1 MPQAASNGIELEYE
15 TFGASGDPPLLLV
28 MGLGAQMISWDDE
41 LCEAF
46 ADRGFFVIRFDN
58 RDVGLSTKIDAP
70 DADVLA
76 AATAAMAGQPVDAPY
91 LLSDMAADAWGLLD
105 ALDID
110 RAHLIGA
117 SMGGMIVQS
126 MAIARPDRVMSLT
139 SIMSTTGDPDVGMP
153 HPDVLHVLMEPAPV
167 EREAYIEQSVRNSR
181 AIGSPEHFEEERARR
196 KAARSYDR
204 CFHPKGVTNQ
214 LLAILASGS
223 RSAALRELRLPAL
236 VIHGDADPLVDV
248 SGGERTAECLAGSE
262 LLILEGMGHDLPTHY
277 WARIVEGVCSLASRA
292 GVET

>member
-41 LCEAF
+41 FCEAF

-167 EREAYIEQSVRNSR
+167 EREAYIEHSVRNSR

-292 GVET
+292 GVKT

>member
-1 MPQAASNGIELEYE
+1 MPRAASNGIELEYE
-15 TFGASGDPPLLLV
+15 TFGVAGDPPLLLV
-28 MGLGAQMISWDDE
+28 MGLGAQMISWDDD

-70 DADVLA
+70 EVDVLA
-76 AATAAMAGQPVDAPY
+76 AVSASMSGHPVDAPY

-105 ALDID
+105 ALGIVE
-110 RAHLIGA
+110 AHLLGA

-126 MAIARPDRVMSLT
+126 MAIAQPSRVLSLT

-153 HPDVLHVLMEPAPV
+153 HPDVLHVLMEPSPS
-167 EREAYIEQSVRNSR
+167 EREAYIEHAVRNSR
-181 AIGSPEHFEEERARR
+181 AIGSPEHFDEERARR
-196 KAARSYDR
+196 KAALWYDR
-204 CFHPKGVTNQ
+204 CFHPAGVTHQ
-214 LLAILASGS
+214 LVAILASGS
-223 RSAALRELRLPAL
+223 RSEALRKLHVPAL

-248 SGGERTAECLAGSE
+248 SGGERTAECLEGAE

-277 WARIVEGVCSLASRA
+277 WARIVEAVCSLASRA
-292 GVET
+292 TAEA